1 MKSEHPDFF
10 SGPKN
15 LESQDKEEDNN
26 KKKEGYICMDLGT
39 HLQL

>member
-15 LESQDKEEDNN
+15 LESQRIKKDNN
-26 KKKEGYICMDLGT
+26 KKKGYICMNRGT
-39 HLQL
+39 HLKT